1 MKIYKRLLTF
11 SGNLN
16 SFLFPYFIVTLLMSV
31 FSLMNFALMIPLLD
45 ILFDSEKSFEIPE
58 TLLTLD
64 DFELNMAFI
73 KEYAYQEFGLLML
86 EKGKLSALLLIC
98 LFTFMASLFTNV
110 FRYLERRLAEN
121 YRRTTIAHLRTKI
134 FNRVLSLDIG
144 YLTNSKKS
152 DIMARS
158 TTDINESE
166 NAFASLVTFIKDP
179 IMLVIFFS
187 TLIYLSPKM
196 TMFVFMILPL
206 SGVSIGFIAKKLKQ
220 VSHNLQDISANL
232 LGVLDETIVGMRVVK
247 GFNADNYVKSS
258 FEKNNQGYVKAFREF
273 ASKRELASPLSEVMG
288 VFFVGV
294 LLYLGGT
301 IVLSEDPSLTA
312 SEFMAYLVLF
322 TQVLN
327 PVKAIS
333 GNISN
338 IQRGMA
344 ATERVFGLLDTE
356 PNIVD
361 KPQASELI
369 EFKEGIEFKD
379 VSFGYEDKDVLQNI
393 NFELKK
399 GEMLALVGP
408 SGGGKSTLADL
419 IPRFYDPRKGSVKID
434 GENIQD
440 YTLNSLRSH
449 MGIVTQESIL
459 FNDTIFNNIA
469 FGTDATLEEVEE
481 ASKIANAHEFI
492 IKTDKGYNS
501 IIGDRG
507 SKLSGGQKQR
517 LSIARAI
524 LKNPEILIL
533 DEATSALDTES
544 EKLVQNA
551 IQHLMKGRT
560 VLVIAHRLSTIQEA
574 DKILV
579 IKEGK
584 VVEEGNH
591 NQLMDIES
599 GVYRKLQEMQEYS
612 K

>member
-1 MKIYKRLLTF
+1 MNIYKRLLTF
-11 SGNLN
+11 SGNLS
-16 SFLFPYFIVTLLMSV
+16 SFLVPYFIVTLLMSI
-31 FSLMNFALMIPLLD
+31 FSLLNFGLMIPLLD
-45 ILFDSEKSFEIPE
+45 ILFNSEKSFEIPE
-58 TLLTLD
+58 KLLTLNEFRLD
-64 DFELNMAFI
+64 MAFI
-73 KEYAYQEFGLLML
+73 KGYAYQEFGLLML

-98 LFTFMASLFTNV
+98 GFTFVASLLTNI
-110 FRYLERRLAEN
+110 FRYVERRLAEN
-121 YRRTTIAHLRTKI
+121 YRRTTIAHLRTNI
-134 FNRVLSLDIG
+134 FDRVLSLDIG

-158 TTDINESE
+158 TTDVTETE

-196 TMFVFMILPL
+196 TMFVFMILPI
-206 SGVSIGFIAKKLKQ
+206 SGISIGLIAKKLKQ

-247 GFNADNYVKSS
+247 GFNADNYVKNS
-258 FEKNNQGYVKAFREF
+258 FEKSNQGYVREFREF

-301 IVLSEDPSLTA
+301 IVLSEDPSLSA

-333 GNISN
+333 GNISS

-344 ATERVFGLLDTE
+344 ATERVFELLDTK
-356 PNIVD
+356 PNIFD
-361 KPQASELI
+361 TKDAKELP
-369 EFKEGIEFKD
+369 EFKEGVEFNN
-379 VSFGYEDKDVLQNI
+379 VSFGYEDKDVLKNI
-393 NFELKK
+393 NFNLKK
-399 GEMLALVGP
+399 GQMVALVGP

-419 IPRFYDPRKGSVKID
+419 IPRFYDPRKGTVKID
-434 GENIQD
+434 GHNIQD
-440 YTLNSLRSH
+440 YKLNALRSH

-469 FGTDATLEEVEE
+469 FGTKATLEEVTE
-481 ASKIANAHEFI
+481 AAKIANAHEFI
-492 IKTDKGYNS
+492 IKTEQGYDS

-574 DKILV
+574 DTILV
-579 IKEGK
+579 IKEGEI
-584 VVEEGNH
+584 VEEGNH
-591 NQLMDIES
+591 HQLMGIEN
-599 GVYRKLQEMQEYS
+599 GVYKKLQEMQEYS

>member
-11 SGNLN
+11 SGNLG
-16 SFLFPYFIVTLLMSV
+16 SFMLPYFIVTILMSV
-31 FSLMNFALMIPLLD
+31 FSLLNFTFMIPLLD
-45 ILFDSEKSFEIPE
+45 ILFNSEESFTVPE

-64 DFELNMAFI
+64 DFQLNGEFI

-86 EKGKLSALLLIC
+86 EKGKLSALMLIC
-98 LFTFMASLFTNV
+98 TFTFLASLMTNT
-110 FRYLERRLAEN
+110 FRYIERRLAEN
-121 YRRTTIAHLRTKI
+121 YRRNTVALLRTKI
-134 FNRVLSLDIG
+134 FDRVLSLDIG

-158 TTDINESE
+158 TTDVTEME
-166 NAFASLVTFIKDP
+166 NAFSALTTFIKDP
-179 IMLVIFFS
+179 IMLIVFFS
-187 TLIYLSPKM
+187 TLIYLSPTM
-196 TMFVFMILPL
+196 TMFVFLILPV
-206 SGVSIGFIAKKLKQ
+206 SGISIGLIAKKLKQ

-258 FEKNNQGYVKAFREF
+258 FEKSNQGYVKEYSDF

-301 IVLSEDPSLTA
+301 IVLSDDPSLSA

-333 GNISN
+333 GNVSN

-344 ATERVFGLLDTE
+344 ATERIFQLLDT
-356 PNIVD
+356 
-361 KPQASELI
+361 KPSIKDNPEAKELT
-369 EFKEGIEFKD
+369 EFKVGIQFKD
-379 VSFGYEDKDVLQNI
+379 VTFGYEEKDVLKGI

-399 GEMLALVGP
+399 GQMLALVGP

-419 IPRFYDPRKGSVKID
+419 IPRFYDPRKGSVEID
-434 GENIQD
+434 GNNIQD
-440 YTLNSLRSH
+440 YKLNSLRSH

-459 FNDTIFNNIA
+459 FNDTIYNNIA
-469 FGTDATLEEVEE
+469 FGTDATMEQVEE
-481 ASKIANAHEFI
+481 AAKIANAHEFI
-492 IKTDKGYNS
+492 IKTDEGYNS

-507 SKLSGGQKQR
+507 SKLSGGQRQR

-574 DKILV
+574 DNILV
-579 IKEGK
+579 IKEGEI
-584 VVEEGNH
+584 VEQGNH
-591 NQLMDIES
+591 QNLMNIED
-599 GVYRKLQEMQEYS
+599 GVYKKLQELQEYS

>member
-11 SGNLN
+11 SGNLG
-16 SFLFPYFIVTLLMSV
+16 SFILPYFFVTILMSV
-31 FSLMNFALMIPLLD
+31 FSLLNFTFMIPLLD
-45 ILFDSEKSFEIPE
+45 ILFNSEKSFVVPE
-58 TLLTLD
+58 TLLKLD
-64 DFELNMAFI
+64 NFQFNGEFI

-86 EKGKLSALLLIC
+86 EKGKLSALMLIC
-98 LFTFMASLFTNV
+98 TFTFLASLLTNV
-110 FRYLERRLAEN
+110 FRYIERRLAEN
-121 YRRTTIAHLRTKI
+121 YRRNTVALLRTNI
-134 FNRVLSLDIG
+134 FERVLTLDIG

-158 TTDINESE
+158 TTDVNEME
-166 NAFASLVTFIKDP
+166 NAFAALTTFIKDP

-187 TLIYLSPKM
+187 TLVYLSPTM
-196 TMFVFMILPL
+196 TMFVFMILPV
-206 SGVSIGFIAKKLKQ
+206 SGISIGLIAKKLKQ

-258 FEKNNQGYVKAFREF
+258 FERSNKGYVKEFREF

-301 IVLSEDPSLTA
+301 IVLSEEPSLTA

-338 IQRGMA
+338 IQRGLA
-344 ATERVFGLLDTE
+344 ATERIFELLDTK
-356 PNIVD
+356 PKIKD
-361 KPQASELI
+361 KDGAKDLAD
-369 EFKEGIEFKD
+369 FKEGVQFKN
-379 VSFGYEDKDVLQNI
+379 VTFGYEEKDVLKGI

-399 GEMLALVGP
+399 GQMLALVGP

-419 IPRFYDPRKGSVKID
+419 IPRFYDPRKGSVEID
-434 GENIQD
+434 GNDIRD
-440 YTLNSLRSH
+440 YKLNSLRSH

-469 FGTDATLEEVEE
+469 FGTDATLEQVKE
-481 ASKIANAHEFI
+481 AAKIANAHEFI
-492 IKTDKGYNS
+492 VKTDKGYDS

-507 SKLSGGQKQR
+507 SKLSGGQRQR

-524 LKNPEILIL
+524 LKNPDILIL

-574 DKILV
+574 DNILV
-579 IKEGK
+579 IKEGEI
-584 VVEEGNH
+584 VEEGNH
-591 NQLMDIES
+591 QSLMNIED
-599 GVYRKLQEMQEYS
+599 GVYKKLQELQEYS